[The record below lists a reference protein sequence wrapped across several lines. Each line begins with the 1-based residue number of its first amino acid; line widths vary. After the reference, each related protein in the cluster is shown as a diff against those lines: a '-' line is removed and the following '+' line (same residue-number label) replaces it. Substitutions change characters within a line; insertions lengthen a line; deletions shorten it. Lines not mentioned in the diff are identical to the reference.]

1 MKARIP
7 LLFTVVLMAVA
18 SCIDEYWPELGK
30 YENLLVVDG
39 TLTDVSGP
47 YTIRLSLS
55 SDMDRPVFIPHPGCV
70 VSIRDD
76 EGYVEQLE
84 EQGPGIYRTSADGI
98 RGVIGRKYQLSITSP
113 DGKTYESPFE
123 ELLPKV
129 GLDTVY
135 AAIEYRQ
142 TATLYH
148 DLVGYQFYL
157 DTYRAQSDSTY
168 YLWQLEETYEY
179 HSDFFIDYTYSGS
192 IESFSNRDTL
202 FYCWRT
208 ENVYEVFTANT
219 LNLTEP
225 VLTGFPLHYVDTETR
240 KLSVLYSL
248 LVRQFTISAAAHSF
262 WDDIRNVSI
271 KEGSLY
277 AQQPFQITGNVY
289 NTSDNQE
296 PVLGYFLVAGVDE
309 KRYFFSKPLDVYF
322 YYSVCELNTDL
333 RSLAFYP
340 RSMWPIY
347 MTQDQD
353 GKMGFA
359 SEGCFDCTFHHGS
372 LEKPDFW
379 TY

>member
-7 LLFTVVLMAVA
+7 ILFTVVLIAVA

-39 TLTDVSGP
+39 TLTDEPGP
-47 YTIRLSLS
+47 YTIRLSLT
-55 SDMDRPVFIPHPGCV
+55 SDMDHPVFIPYPGCV
-70 VSIRDD
+70 VSIRDG
-76 EGYVEQLE
+76 EGYSEQLE

-98 RGVIGRKYQLSITSP
+98 RGMIGHKYQLSIKAP

-142 TATLYH
+142 IAGMYH

-157 DTYRAQSDSTY
+157 DTYRAQTDSTY
-168 YLWQLEETYEY
+168 YLWQLEETYEF
-179 HSDFFIDYTYSGS
+179 HSDFFIDYTYSGT

-202 FYCWRT
+202 FFCWRT

-219 LNLTEP
+219 LNLTDP
-225 VLTGFPLHYVDTETR
+225 VLVRFPLHYVDTETR

-277 AQQPFQITGNVY
+277 TQQPFQITGNVY
-289 NTSDNQE
+289 NTGDQQE

-309 KRYFFSKPLDVYF
+309 KRYFFTKPLDVYF

-333 RSLAFYP
+333 RSLPFYP
-340 RSMWPIY
+340 KSMWPIY
-347 MTQDQD
+347 LTQDQD

-359 SEGCFDCTFHHGS
+359 AEGCFDCTLYHGS